1 MKHAWSAQDLDDFR
15 SRNWTASDADEQIE
29 CLRSGA
35 NALDVSE
42 ACTVGHGIDRLTKD
56 QRIQA
61 THRTANF
68 PDLANQSCRFVP
80 ASGAASRMFGALRK
94 SLVSEIQERL
104 EREGDRFPF
113 WTDEQRAQLSRL
125 QGKERVELA
134 IRWMLDPEMGW
145 SHRPKGLIPFHRY
158 EDGTAKNSFE
168 EHTAEWHQWMGAA
181 PLHFTVPEAY
191 KDEVAKIWSDQSLVA
206 LSTQHPETDA
216 LAWDLNTQ
224 SVARHSDGRLLFRPG
239 GHGALLK
246 NLMEVAETAPFVLIR
261 NIDNVVGSHLMAKRN
276 EEGAVLLG
284 ECLRLTEE
292 RNALIEQ
299 ASPDD
304 AAWRQQ
310 ATDWLKPFNA
320 AVGDD
325 PKNLLEALD
334 RPIRVAGMVRNEG
347 APGGGPFWVRYR
359 SGWVAPAIVESAE
372 LPPGALG
379 SGTHFNPVDLVCSTR
394 HFDGSTY
401 NLDAFQDASMY
412 FTAEKDWEGRP
423 IRIYERPGLWNGS
436 MANWLTR
443 FIEVPSETFAPVKT
457 VMDLLDRLA

>member
-1 MKHAWSAQDLDDFR
+1 
-15 SRNWTASDADEQIE
+15 
-29 CLRSGA
+29 
-35 NALDVSE
+35 
-42 ACTVGHGIDRLTKD
+42 
-56 QRIQA
+56 
-61 THRTANF
+61 
-68 PDLANQSCRFVP
+68 
-80 ASGAASRMFGALRK
+80 
-94 SLVSEIQERL
+94 
-104 EREGDRFPF
+104 
-113 WTDEQRAQLSRL
+113 
-125 QGKERVELA
+125 
-134 IRWMLDPEMGW
+134 
-145 SHRPKGLIPFHRY
+145 
-158 EDGTAKNSFE
+158 
-168 EHTAEWHQWMGAA
+168 
-181 PLHFTVPEAY
+181 
-191 KDEVAKIWSDQSLVA
+191 
-206 LSTQHPETDA
+206 
-216 LAWDLNTQ
+216 
-224 SVARHSDGRLLFRPG
+224 LLFRPG

-246 NLMEVAETAPFVLIR
+246 NLMEVAQTAPFVLIR